1 MPAYYSG
8 QRIVKSTINIVVD
21 VTEPNIVDAFK
32 VSQVLETRF
41 RKQFYKSI
49 FGTANRYAN
58 FPH

>member
-1 MPAYYSG
+1 M
-8 QRIVKSTINIVVD
+8 KSMINIVVD
-21 VTEPNIVDAFK
+21 ITEPNMVDAFK
-32 VSQVLETRF
+32 LLQVLKTRF